1 MKEHEVIQQHK
12 NKINPSHYEGNY
24 GLTVKE
30 VYENYFSKEELE
42 GAYRSNVLK
51 YVLRYKNKNGLED
64 LKKAREYLDW
74 LIDLKE
80 EQ

>member
-1 MKEHEVIQQHK
+1 MKEHEVI
-12 NKINPSHYEGNY
+12 KIKPKHYEGAN

-30 VYENYFSKEELE
+30 IYENFLTPEELE

-51 YVLRYKNKNGLED
+51 YVLRYRNKNGVED

-80 EQ
+80 AH